1 MNANLPCLVAEPDS
15 GNGEVWLVYHWV
27 ACRGSTQAMF
37 IQPLVTLPAAL
48 ISLSQALRHLVISGT
63 IGLKRGGFCHL
74 NIPMPGP
81 DAVGFSQKIC
91 LLFGI
96 GPVRSATTLRQSI
109 SPAAMTSSA
118 PGCFLPV
125 ARR

>member
-48 ISLSQALRHLVISGT
+48 ISLSQALRYLTVHRPIWS
-63 IGLKRGGFCHL
+63 KRGRPCHL
-74 NIPMPGP
+74 RVPILRP
-81 DAVGFSQKIC
+81 DAVGVAQ
-91 LLFGI
+91 
-96 GPVRSATTLRQSI
+96 
-109 SPAAMTSSA
+109 
-118 PGCFLPV
+118 
-125 ARR
+125 ARRPGKHRFAKLDTDGITEEVQYSSGIFQHVCCI